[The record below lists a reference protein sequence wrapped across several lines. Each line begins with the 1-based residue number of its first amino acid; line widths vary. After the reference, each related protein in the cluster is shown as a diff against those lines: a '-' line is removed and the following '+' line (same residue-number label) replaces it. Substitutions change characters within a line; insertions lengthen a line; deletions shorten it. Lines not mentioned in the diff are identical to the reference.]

1 MEEGESTRAPRRAT
15 EKSGGVRESSLGLVG
30 ALRILALAIT
40 NWYEQPKDLSV
51 LNELDERTAD
61 DAANL
66 IIEAE
71 REAVAHMLEASHA
84 LQAAAD
90 YVASLPEGPDPEQ

>member
-1 MEEGESTRAPRRAT
+1 MEEGASTRSPRRAA
-15 EKSGGVRESSLGLVG
+15 EKSGGVCESSLGLVG
-30 ALRILALAIT
+30 ALRTLAVAIT
-40 NWYEQPKDLSV
+40 NWYEQPTDLSA

-84 LQAAAD
+84 LQAAAG